1 MSVIESEF
9 RAIDAADELFSL
21 RDDGSATQTLVGH
34 FAVFDQWTE
43 INSRFEGQFLE
54 RIAPGAFD
62 KTFAENRRNMRVLFQ
77 HGRDAN
83 VGEQPLGSIEELRSE
98 PQGAYYEVSLFRG
111 VPQLILDGLEAGV
124 YGASFR
130 FRAMKEDWNDRAEE
144 SEHNPTGMRE
154 RTITEAKVMEFGP
167 VTFPAYDG
175 ASAGLRSI
183 TDWWLEQDLRRQLE
197 ALGGNRAAAL
207 EPEIVEVKASA
218 NFERSRRTRSRDYL
232 KSEEEEGQAWRL

>member
-9 RAIDAADELFSL
+9 RSLDATDELFEL
-21 RDDGSATQTLVGH
+21 RDDGTETPTLVGH

-98 PQGAYYEVSLFRG
+98 PQGAYYEVALFRG
-111 VPQLILDGLEAGV
+111 VPQLILDGLKAGV

-130 FRAMKEDWNDRAEE
+130 FRAMKEEWDDRAAE
-144 SEHNPTGMRE
+144 SEHNPNGMRE

-167 VTFPAYDG
+167 VTFPAYEG

-183 TDWWLEQDLRRQLE
+183 TDWWIEQDLRRQLE
-197 ALGGNRAAAL
+197 ALGGNRAVAL
-207 EPEIVEVKASA
+207 EPEVLASP
-218 NFERSRRTRSRDYL
+218 NFESSRRTRVVDHLATR
-232 KSEEEEGQAWRL
+232 EEDAPWRL

>member
-9 RAIDAADELFSL
+9 RSLDATDELFEL
-21 RDDGSATQTLVGH
+21 RDDGETPTLVGH
-34 FAVFDQWTE
+34 FAVFDEWSE

-54 RIAPGAFD
+54 RISPGAFD

-98 PQGAYYEVSLFRG
+98 PEGAYYEVGLFRG
-111 VPQLILDGLEAGV
+111 VPQLILEGLKAGV

-167 VTFPAYDG
+167 VTFPAYEG

-183 TDWWLEQDLRRQLE
+183 TDWWFEQDLRRQLE
-197 ALGGNRAAAL
+197 ALGGNRAVAL
-207 EPEIVEVKASA
+207 EPEVVEVKSSP
-218 NFERSRRTRSRDYL
+218 NFEQSRRTRDHLAIR
-232 KSEEEEGQAWRL
+232 EEDKPWRL

>member
-9 RAIDAADELFSL
+9 RSLDATDELFQL
-21 RDDGSATQTLVGH
+21 RDSEAPTPTLVGH
-34 FAVFDQWTE
+34 FARFNEWTE

-98 PQGAYYEVSLFRG
+98 PEGAYYEVSLFRG

-130 FRAMKEDWNDRAEE
+130 FRAVKEDWNERADE

-167 VTFPAYDG
+167 VTFPAYEG

-207 EPEIVEVKASA
+207 EPAEVELKATP
-218 NFERSRRTRSRDYL
+218 NFELSRSTRRIPL
-232 KSEEEEGQAWRL
+232 LVEKEEGPRLP

>member
-1 MSVIESEF
+1 MTVIESEF
-9 RAIDAADELFSL
+9 RSLDATDELFQL
-21 RDDGSATQTLVGH
+21 RDDGSETPTLVGH
-34 FAVFDQWTE
+34 FAVFDEWTE

-98 PQGAYYEVSLFRG
+98 PEGAYYEVGLFRG

-144 SEHNPTGMRE
+144 SDYNPTGMRE

-167 VTFPAYDG
+167 VTFPAYEG

-183 TDWWLEQDLRRQLE
+183 TDWWIEQDLRRQLE

-207 EPEIVEVKASA
+207 APEVKLEATP
-218 NFERSRRTRSRDYL
+218 NFEPSRRTRVVDHLSVR
-232 KSEEEEGQAWRL
+232 EEEKPWRL